1 MANKIVR
8 EIIHAKGIDIGIY
21 TKDFENEYIS
31 LTDIAKYRNDN
42 DPRFVIQNWMRNRN
56 TVEFLAVWEELHNPD
71 FNRVQFEAV
80 RSGAGLNRF
89 VMTPT
94 KWIEQTNAIGI
105 VSKAGRYGGGTYA
118 HSDIAMAFATWI
130 SPEFQLYI
138 MKDYRRLKQDEN
150 SRFSLD
156 WNLNRALSKVNYR
169 IHTDEVKENLIP
181 PELTPEQIAY
191 TYASEADLL
200 NVALF
205 GQTAKQWK
213 NNNPSKNGNVRD
225 DANLNQ
231 LLVLANMESYNATK
245 RDTGLS
251 KNGDT
256 YPYTS
261 AYISDGESYPINQS
275 DSETEKTV
283 DAMDDVNAYI
293 EIIKENIEYDHHMKY
308 GEWQDKALYDELFEV
323 ICEVVCVKHKT
334 VRIAGEDYPYEL
346 VKSKFLKLNSSHLNY
361 VIGCMKNTTTK
372 ITNIKAYMVTTLY
385 NAPSTINH
393 YYQQEVQHDMYGGGW
408 HEKGIV

>member
-1 MANKIVR
+1 MIKSNQYSIFSSGDSIPKNRKRECANEAQILVVW
-8 EIIHAKGIDIGIY
+8 A
-21 TKDFENEYIS
+21 FSN
-31 LTDIAKYRNDN
+31 
-42 DPRFVIQNWMRNRN
+42 VIQNWMRNRN

-80 RSGAGLNRF
+80 RSEAGLNRF

-156 WNLNRALSKVNYR
+156 WNLNRALSKVNCR
-169 IHTDEVKENLIP
+169 IHTDAVKENLIP

-191 TYASEADLL
+191 TYASEADIL

-213 NNNPSKNGNVRD
+213 VI
-225 DANLNQ
+225 
-231 LLVLANMESYNATK
+231 M
-245 RDTGLS
+245 
-251 KNGDT
+251 
-256 YPYTS
+256 
-261 AYISDGESYPINQS
+261 
-275 DSETEKTV
+275 
-283 DAMDDVNAYI
+283 
-293 EIIKENIEYDHHMKY
+293 
-308 GEWQDKALYDELFEV
+308 LF
-323 ICEVVCVKHKT
+323 
-334 VRIAGEDYPYEL
+334 
-346 VKSKFLKLNSSHLNY
+346 
-361 VIGCMKNTTTK
+361 
-372 ITNIKAYMVTTLY
+372 
-385 NAPSTINH
+385 
-393 YYQQEVQHDMYGGGW
+393 
-408 HEKGIV
+408 